1 MTAVPNRD
9 AIPDRAFDRRD
20 VAAALVAGA
29 IAAVAYGR
37 TLAPGLTADADSPL
51 FQFIG
56 RVLGVAHNPGYPLY
70 ALLTWPVAQIPIGS
84 LAWRIN
90 LFSAMTGAV
99 AVALTTLA
107 ARSLGCGRI
116 VAAAAALGFG
126 LGATFWAQAVV
137 AEVYTLNAA
146 LAGGALAGASAWART
161 GRPGLFYAALA
172 CVAAGL
178 AHHTTIAAFVPALAA
193 LALVRDRRFAL
204 RARTIA
210 ASAAILACGLLPY
223 ALILV
228 RSGDPQ
234 AYVESRATT
243 IPDLARVVLGGQ
255 FRDRLLAEPWSRVL
269 AERVPVLVERVLVA
283 DLTVAGLA
291 LAAIGTAWL
300 AWRRTAEALALALAA
315 GPIAAFAVAYA
326 VVDTPV
332 FLLPVLQILW
342 LAAGV
347 GWQRLGERA
356 AAVSRRPAAAAVVA
370 IAACALPGW
379 LAWRHHAAVDRSAD
393 HDARPL
399 ERLFDVLPDRSAIV
413 SADFI
418 TDRMLHYLLLGADAA
433 RGRDIRVAPRDAAAI
448 RALAAGGVTVVAL
461 PAAAERLRFEGLD
474 VAAAPVPV
482 YDGTLDMV
490 AGELPDGALVALA
503 VPAGHRQAFDR
514 TAAAAYARLGA
525 GARPPAAGALAIA
538 GTTGGAAP
546 RVQVAPRADLRLG
559 PGETPWPA
567 GRGQL
572 EVVADGEVAAVRLGG
587 RDLLR
592 TRGGAALAV
601 WTPDGRLLRAHGLQA
616 TDGFLVPLPA
626 SAFSAH
632 AVLGAAE
639 RRVVAP
645 GGWVDVTAAAATGSL
660 TLHVPAGATLELRAA
675 DAQPLAPRVE
685 ANVGRGPVELATAR
699 APAGRSQAPPGGERL
714 PWISTVTVGADPAGP
729 VAIRLSLGGVP
740 RRALARLADPGDAP
754 AAASPV
760 RIDGLLRGADGR
772 SSVVTMSR
780 GEPARAIGA
789 GWSAVES
796 DDAGPYRWITEPR
809 ARVLVPPTAGPWRAV
824 RVEAFRPGGRGPATI
839 ALAVGAHELPAQPLR
854 PGWADYEWQLP
865 AAAAGLG
872 TAPVDVTVRVDA
884 GGAATPEPAHA
895 IAVASLRFTE

>member
-1 MTAVPNRD
+1 MTAVPGRD

-20 VAAALVAGA
+20 VAAAHVAGA

-332 FLLPVLQILW
+332 FLLPVQ
-342 LAAGV
+342 
-347 GWQRLGERA
+347 
-356 AAVSRRPAAAAVVA
+356 SRPAPCPDGSRGGTTRPS
-370 IAACALPGW
+370 IAAPTTTPARSSACSTCCPIARRSSAPTSSPIGCCTTCCS
-379 LAWRHHAAVDRSAD
+379 APTRPVAGTSASPRATPRRSA
-393 HDARPL
+393 RWP
-399 ERLFDVLPDRSAIV
+399 
-413 SADFI
+413 
-418 TDRMLHYLLLGADAA
+418 
-433 RGRDIRVAPRDAAAI
+433 
-448 RALAAGGVTVVAL
+448 
-461 PAAAERLRFEGLD
+461 
-474 VAAAPVPV
+474 
-482 YDGTLDMV
+482 
-490 AGELPDGALVALA
+490 
-503 VPAGHRQAFDR
+503 PAG
-514 TAAAAYARLGA
+514 
-525 GARPPAAGALAIA
+525 
-538 GTTGGAAP
+538 
-546 RVQVAPRADLRLG
+546 
-559 PGETPWPA
+559 
-567 GRGQL
+567 
-572 EVVADGEVAAVRLGG
+572 
-587 RDLLR
+587 
-592 TRGGAALAV
+592 
-601 WTPDGRLLRAHGLQA
+601 
-616 TDGFLVPLPA
+616 
-626 SAFSAH
+626 
-632 AVLGAAE
+632 
-639 RRVVAP
+639 
-645 GGWVDVTAAAATGSL
+645 
-660 TLHVPAGATLELRAA
+660 
-675 DAQPLAPRVE
+675 
-685 ANVGRGPVELATAR
+685 
-699 APAGRSQAPPGGERL
+699 
-714 PWISTVTVGADPAGP
+714 
-729 VAIRLSLGGVP
+729 
-740 RRALARLADPGDAP
+740 
-754 AAASPV
+754 
-760 RIDGLLRGADGR
+760 
-772 SSVVTMSR
+772 
-780 GEPARAIGA
+780 
-789 GWSAVES
+789 
-796 DDAGPYRWITEPR
+796 
-809 ARVLVPPTAGPWRAV
+809 
-824 RVEAFRPGGRGPATI
+824 
-839 ALAVGAHELPAQPLR
+839 
-854 PGWADYEWQLP
+854 
-865 AAAAGLG
+865 
-872 TAPVDVTVRVDA
+872 
-884 GGAATPEPAHA
+884 
-895 IAVASLRFTE
+895 